1 MIRNLSGNKNAIRVL
16 ENADIDGN
24 IIVGG
29 TVDGRDVASDG
40 SKLDTIE
47 QYATDPSQDVNTTVV
62 FTTDT
67 LTSSHIWKVTKYSSS
82 SLVTVTVP
90 TGTFL
95 AGHWFVLQSTGA
107 GGLTLSTAGL
117 AVDSSKV
124 TINQYEGLM
133 ILFTANNTIS
143 VFGGTS

>member
-40 SKLDTIE
+40 SKLDGIE
-47 QYATDPSQDVNTTVV
+47 SGAVDPSVEINTVV
-62 FTTDT
+62 TGTTDT
-67 LTSSHIWKVTKYSSS
+67 LAAGDVWKLTQYSNAT
-82 SLVTVTVP
+82 LVTVTVP
-90 TGTFL
+90 TGTFST
-95 AGHWFVLQSTGA
+95 GDWFLLQSTGA
-107 GGLTLSTAGL
+107 GGLTLSTTGL
-117 AVDSSKV
+117 TVNGANT
-124 TINQYEGLM
+124 TIAESEGM
-133 ILFTANNTIS
+133 MVVFTGASTIS